1 MWNAGIGPLLETSA
15 CMTEAEPEMDKRD
28 WSEVAKAMIKAEL
41 KGRNMN
47 YSHLVEALAAVGVK
61 ETEANL
67 RNKIS
72 RGNFSAAFFLQAMDA
87 IGCTL
92 VPAVPA
98 GMTAIRGRARSGGSR
113 LYRQRVEELAAR
125 QQETPEDAD

>member
-1 MWNAGIGPLLETSA
+1 
-15 CMTEAEPEMDKRD
+15 MTETEPEMGRRD

-72 RGNFSAAFFLQAMDA
+72 RGNFSAAFFLQALDA

-92 VPAVPA
+92 VPAVPV
-98 GMTAIRGRARSGGSR
+98 GMTVIRGRSR
-113 LYRQRVEELAAR
+113 IGAATPSLYRQRIEEFNVSQR
-125 QQETPEDAD
+125 HETEEKD

>member
-1 MWNAGIGPLLETSA
+1 MPES
-15 CMTEAEPEMDKRD
+15 EPEMDKRD
-28 WSEVAKAMIKAEL
+28 WSEVAKALIKAEL

-47 YSHLVEALAAVGVK
+47 YSHLVEALAAVGVR

-72 RGNFSAAFFLQAMDA
+72 RGNFSAAFFLQALDA

-98 GMTAIRGRARSGGSR
+98 GMTVLRGRARTGVSS
-113 LYRQRVEELAAR
+113 LHRQRVEEFKAG
-125 QQETPEDAD
+125 QQETPEDTD

>member
-1 MWNAGIGPLLETSA
+1 M
-15 CMTEAEPEMDKRD
+15 EANVPMDKRD
-28 WSEVAKAMIKAEL
+28 WAEEAKGMVKAEL
-41 KGRNMN
+41 KRRNMT
-47 YSHLVEALAAVGVK
+47 YAHLVGALAAVGVT

-72 RGNFSAAFFLQAMDA
+72 RGNFSAAFFLQALDA

-98 GMTAIRGRARSGGSR
+98 GMQVLRGRARISGTRSR
-113 LYRQRVEELAAR
+113 ESNKAFEG
-125 QQETPEDAD
+125 EGKE

>member
-1 MWNAGIGPLLETSA
+1 
-15 CMTEAEPEMDKRD
+15 MTEPESEMGKRD

-72 RGNFSAAFFLQAMDA
+72 RGNFSAAFFLQALDA

-92 VPAVPA
+92 VAAVPA
-98 GMTAIRGRARSGGSR
+98 GMTAFRARARSGGSS
-113 LYRQRVEELAAR
+113 LYRQRVEEFAAR